1 MNKEIKVYAE
11 DSLLNLFDII
21 NMWNKQKLETAEV
34 SLTDLTLMMNHIE
47 DLELE
52 LFGSDTKQEE
62 IRR

>member
-21 NMWNKQKLETAEV
+21 NMWNKQKLETTEV
-34 SLTDLTLMMNHIE
+34 SLTDITLMMNHIE